1 MLTVQTGRMSGT
13 LARLFAGF
21 LLVLACLA
29 GAGVLPGCVDMD
41 RVSAERERGEA
52 AVLTLKS
59 RAVEY
64 QTRLDALEAA
74 DPARGGLESGLESA
88 ARSREALASR
98 VQELA
103 ALEERLKRSNSGAS
117 GGVVE
122 IGGIGGVGD
131 GRFDLMDLVPGP
143 WKVAAA
149 LSLGL
154 ATSLVRSRQ
163 LREAASSIARSIDK
177 ALEEDA
183 ALAERF
189 RLHANTLRTIQ
200 TPLAMKIVDEGQ

>member
-1 MLTVQTGRMSGT
+1 MLKMQSGRISGT
-13 LARLFAGF
+13 LARFFAGF
-21 LLVLACLA
+21 LLVLACLGGA
-29 GAGVLPGCVDMD
+29 GALPGCVDMD
-41 RVSAERERGEA
+41 RVSHERERGEA
-52 AVLTLKS
+52 AILTLKS
-59 RAVEY
+59 RAAEY
-64 QTRLDALEAA
+64 QTRLDALEPE

-103 ALEERLKRSNSGAS
+103 ALQERLKRANSGVS

-122 IGGIGGVGD
+122 VGGIGGVGD

-149 LSLGL
+149 LSVGL

-189 RLHANTLRTIQ
+189 RLHANTFRSIQ